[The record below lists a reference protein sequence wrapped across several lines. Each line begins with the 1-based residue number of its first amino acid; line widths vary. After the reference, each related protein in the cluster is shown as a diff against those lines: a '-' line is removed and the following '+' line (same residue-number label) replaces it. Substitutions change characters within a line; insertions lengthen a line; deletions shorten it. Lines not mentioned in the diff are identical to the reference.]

1 MQKFLMRCRGLW
13 SILKS
18 VSFILI
24 LNFGSPAAWERPFF
38 FIVMADP
45 QIGWNQD
52 GYNSEELF
60 GEAIN
65 EANRLQPDFVV
76 MCGDLIQSSGSNDQF
91 AIFKSFADRLE
102 MPYMTV
108 AGNHDVSDPPTTE
121 NLDWYVDKTGFP
133 LWHTYE
139 FNNSLFIFL
148 ESNVLKNRDSL
159 PENTGIPAIAREQMA
174 WLADT
179 LAAASGNYN
188 TIMTFTHHQLARS
201 SVTEPD
207 GNNLPQPIRS
217 ELLELYHQY
226 GVTVN
231 FAGHYHFNAYL
242 KDGDLELITY
252 TSTGVQ
258 LGTPDGPGFGIVK
271 VTVDSMEQQFYKYA
285 DLPSE
290 VESDNPGFTLT
301 FPDSGE
307 ILEIDSIETVTWNS
321 ESMASKVKLEYTMG
335 DSNWTTISE
344 STLND
349 GSFDWTI
356 PDQNSTTVKV
366 RVSSLL
372 NPSIYDVSDGHN
384 TISDAVP
391 VTDIIQTLSSSYDLK
406 FHNSRIYFQVHE
418 KSEKGKVQIGLYNL
432 QGKLLKTLVNGKVTS
447 GYSVPIPRLAKGL
460 YLCKMEAEGFN
471 KTISVIVTK

>member
-1 MQKFLMRCRGLW
+1 MHCRVLS

-24 LNFGSPAAWERPFF
+24 LNFRPPAAWERPFF

-60 GEAIN
+60 GEAID
-65 EANRLQPDFVV
+65 EANLLQPDFVAI
-76 MCGDLIQSSGSNDQF
+76 CGDLIDSSGSNDQF
-91 AIFKSFADRLE
+91 AIFKSIAHRLE

-108 AGNHDVSDPPTTE
+108 PGNHDISEPPTTE
-121 NLDWYVDKTGFP
+121 YLDWYVQKTSFP

-148 ESNVLKNRDSL
+148 ESNVLKNRDFL
-159 PENTGIPAIAREQMA
+159 NENTGIPAIAREQMT

-179 LAAASGNYN
+179 LAVDSGNYN
-188 TIMTFTHHQLARS
+188 TIMTFAHHQLARS

-207 GNNLPQPIRS
+207 GDNLPQPVRG

-226 GVTVN
+226 DVTAH

-258 LGTPDGPGFGIVK
+258 VETLEGPGFGIVK
-271 VTVDSMEQQFYKYA
+271 VTADGMEQQFYRYI

-301 FPDSGE
+301 FPDSGDT
-307 ILEIDSIETVTWNS
+307 LEIDSIETVTWNS
-321 ESMASKVKLEYTMG
+321 KSMASRVKLEYTMD

-356 PDQNSTTVKV
+356 PDQNSATVKV
-366 RVSSLL
+366 RISSLL
-372 NPSIYDVSDGHN
+372 NSSIYDVSDGPN
-384 TISDAVP
+384 TIGAAVY
-391 VTDIIQTLSSSYDLK
+391 VSDIIPTLSLSNDLK
-406 FHNSRIYFQVHE
+406 FHNSRIYFQIHE
-418 KSEKGKVQIGLYNL
+418 NSKSGKVQIRLYNL

-447 GYSVPIPRLAKGL
+447 GYSVFIPRLSKGL

-471 KTISVIVTK
+471 KTISIIVTK